1 MSPFSQI
8 SLVGSGAW
16 GTTIA
21 NVLAK
26 KGHLIRV
33 WDQNEKVITD
43 ISTHHINC
51 EYLPGIELSA
61 NLLPSGNLLE
71 TIKGTDLLIIA
82 VPSKYLPDI
91 LSRINGCIEEPIKVL
106 ALTKGLLFEDKPLL
120 VSDLI
125 QKYCPGISLSN
136 FAILSGP
143 NFALEIAQDLPSAT
157 VVAGLDLHYLQA
169 LQTLLSTK
177 TLRVYTN
184 TDLLGVQLGG
194 MMKNVI
200 ALSAGI
206 IDGLGLGMNLKSA
219 LLVRGITEMNR
230 IFMAMGANPQTLYGL
245 SGLGDLIATS
255 MSELSRNHW
264 AGFQIGK
271 GLSYAEI
278 LSFGRTIEG
287 INTLPPLLKLAELY
301 SVELPICLET
311 HSIIFQGKQPLSA
324 IEDLMNRSVKPE

>member
-43 ISTHHINC
+43 ISTRHINC
-51 EYLPGIELSA
+51 EYLPGIELSS

-91 LSRINGCIEEPIKVL
+91 LSRINMYIEEPIKAL
-106 ALTKGLLFEDKPLL
+106 ALTKGLLFEGKPLL

-125 QKYCPGISLSN
+125 QKYCIKISLSN

-143 NFALEIAQDLPSAT
+143 NFAQEIAQDLPSAT
-157 VVAGLDLHYLQA
+157 VVAGLDLLYLQA

-301 SVELPICLET
+301 SVELPICQET
-311 HSIIFQGKQPLSA
+311 HDIIFQGKQPLAA